1 MISAEAKGN
10 IRYSSDRK
18 EPPRILFDDVG
29 LEDFEDLVHIVCGV
43 DVQADGSG
51 EIQRENSHDGL
62 GINDVASGDEIKIL
76 IKFCEVVYKRFDL
89 VDGVE
94 GDRNS
99 FHNQYPFLCENGAE
113 LVSVSIS

>member
-76 IKFCEVVYKRFDL
+76 IKFCEVVDKRFDL

-113 LVSVSIS
+113 LVSVSIR

>member
-51 EIQRENSHDGL
+51 EIQRENAHDGL
-62 GINDVASGDEIKIL
+62 GIYDITSGDEIEIVVELGDVIDERLDL
-76 IKFCEVVYKRFDL
+76 I
-89 VDGVE
+89 DGVE

-113 LVSVSIS
+113 LFSVSIS

>member
-10 IRYSSDRK
+10 IRYSSAGK

-29 LEDFEDLVHIVCGV
+29 IEDFEDLVQIVCGV

-51 EIQRENSHDGL
+51 QIQRENSHDGL
-62 GINDVASGDEIKIL
+62 GVNDVASGDEIKIL
-76 IKFCEVVYKRFDL
+76 IKLCEVIDKRFDL
-89 VDGVE
+89 VDRVE

-113 LVSVSIS
+113 LVSVSIL

>member
-29 LEDFEDLVHIVCGV
+29 LEDFEDLVQIVCGV
-43 DVQADGSG
+43 DVQVDGSG
-51 EIQRENSHDGL
+51 EIQREDAHNGL
-62 GINDVASGDEIKIL
+62 GIDNVASGDEIKIL
-76 IKFCEVVYKRFDL
+76 IKFCEVVDKRFDL

>member
-1 MISAEAKGN
+1 MTSAEAKEN
-10 IRYSSDRK
+10 IRYSSDRI

-29 LEDFEDLVHIVCGV
+29 LENFEDLVQIVCGV

-62 GINDVASGDEIKIL
+62 GINDVAPGDEIKIL
-76 IKFCEVVYKRFDL
+76 IKFCEVIDKRFDL

>member
-29 LEDFEDLVHIVCGV
+29 LEDFEDLVQIVCGV
-43 DVQADGSG
+43 DVQVDGSG

-62 GINDVASGDEIKIL
+62 GINDIASGDEIKIL
-76 IKFCEVVYKRFDL
+76 IKLCEVIDKRFDF
-89 VDGVE
+89 VDRIE

-99 FHNQYPFLCENGAE
+99 FHNQYPFLCENGTE
-113 LVSVSIS
+113 PVSVSIR